1 MNTTTV
7 PTGLNQAEAD
17 RELDSGTTA
26 ALMTADGKA
35 TDRLENLSLVHQARM
50 TQLSRTVMGLTD
62 EYGEGSS
69 QVIAAKAAV
78 TEAAGIVARLQ
89 VVRQQTAAE
98 APAVT
103 ATGWAVWGHVY
114 DSNTKPLSGYCVFL
128 VDGQKIFQRAYGF
141 SYTDSTGSFVIN
153 FDGGSAASGKAG
165 STPTV
170 FLAITNAKAQ
180 PVFVGTAPL
189 SLTIGSATY
198 VDTTL
203 PEGEPVLGD
212 LPEEIRKVAV
222 PPSNKY

>member
-50 TQLSRTVMGLTD
+50 TQLSRTVMSLTD

-153 FDGGSAASGKAG
+153 FDGASATTGK
-165 STPTV
+165 SSSPPV
-170 FLAITNAKAQ
+170 VYLAITNAKAQ
-180 PVFVGTAPL
+180 PVFVGTTPL

-222 PPSNKY
+222 PPSDKY

>member
-26 ALMTADGKA
+26 ALTTADGKA
-35 TDRLENLSLVHQARM
+35 TDRLENLSLVHQARI
-50 TQLSRTVMGLTD
+50 TQLSRTVMSLTA

-69 QVIAAKAAV
+69 QVVAAQAAV
-78 TEAAGIVARLQ
+78 TAAAGIVARLQ

-98 APAVT
+98 APKVA

-153 FDGGSAASGKAG
+153 FDGGSAATGKAA

-180 PVFVGTAPL
+180 PVFVGTTLL

-222 PPSNKY
+222 PPPDKC

>member
-35 TDRLENLSLVHQARM
+35 MDRLENLSLVHQARM
-50 TQLSRTVMGLTD
+50 TQLSRTVMSLTD

-98 APAVT
+98 APTVT

-153 FDGGSAASGKAG
+153 FDGGSAATGKTS

-170 FLAITNAKAQ
+170 YLAITNAKAQ
-180 PVFVGTAPL
+180 PVFVGTTPL
-189 SLTIGSATY
+189 SLAIGSATY

-212 LPEEIRKVAV
+212 LPEDIRKVAV
-222 PPSNKY
+222 PPSDKY